1 MTKRELVMKVA
12 ASVGMTQQ
20 EASSIVQATLDSI
33 TETLAEGHRLEIR
46 NFGVFEVK
54 TRDSRIGRNP
64 RTGEEVP
71 IAPKRVPAFRPG
83 KVLKAWVES
92 GEDGREEHLFRPE
105 DDEQES
111 GGAEPVKPVDSSTSP
126 QPPASEPRSDT
137 RAPSTNEEQRPLF

>member
-1 MTKRELVMKVA
+1 VTKRELVMKVA

-20 EASSIVQATLDSI
+20 EASAIVQATLDAI

-54 TRDSRIGRNP
+54 TRESRIGRNP

-83 KVLKAWVES
+83 KVLKAWVEQ
-92 GEDGREEHLFRPE
+92 GQDGDDVHLFRGE
-105 DDEQES
+105 DDDEPTQSASDSVIPRTAERVSPAPAPTPPSAREGEQT
-111 GGAEPVKPVDSSTSP
+111 G
-126 QPPASEPRSDT
+126 
-137 RAPSTNEEQRPLF
+137 LF